1 LNMNLRDW
9 YASLNERERRTV
21 LLGSVVAVLLLVGG
35 GIWQLHASA
44 AAAAARVES
53 KRADLAWMQAVA
65 PRLQAMPRSQSNES
79 LPLLVDR
86 TARDAGLSGALS
98 GADPAGNGG
107 LRVRFEAAS
116 FDALVLWL
124 ARIQQERG
132 LIVESAS
139 VDGTEAEGLVNA
151 SLVLRSP

>member
-1 LNMNLRDW
+1 MNLRDW
-9 YASLNERERRTV
+9 YASLKDSERRTV
-21 LLGSVVAVLLLVGG
+21 LAGSVVAVLLLLAG
-35 GIWQLHASA
+35 GIWQLHTSAGA
-44 AAAAARVES
+44 AATRVEA

-65 PRLQAMPRSQSNES
+65 PRLQSMPRSQSNES

-124 ARIQQERG
+124 ARIQQDRG
-132 LIVESAS
+132 LVVESAS
-139 VDGTEAEGLVNA
+139 VDGTEADGLVNA
-151 SLVLRSP
+151 SLVLRGP